1 MSRPS
6 QPDTISAGPP
16 TAQAANSVV
25 VTGEPPAARAANSPV
40 DTTVAAHS
48 AVVTTIRRAAVWALL
63 FSKLAAGW
71 GLGWDI
77 RWHVLIGRDSFW
89 IPPHVLTY
97 ASVALAVMI
106 AFGVLVVETWLARG
120 GRAPAGTVRVAGLV
134 GTPGFH
140 LVWLGMA
147 LIVLAAPIDD
157 LWHRLFGIDVTL
169 WSPPHLLGLAGAQVS
184 TLALLIVPLEV
195 WPAGSRARVVALFIA
210 GTFLFG
216 TFAIVA
222 DPAGRI
228 AFLYGG
234 LRFFTWPVLM
244 ALFTAGSLT
253 LTTRLVGWRSA
264 PVIVLVLSLLVQL
277 STWAVADVGFALAKP
292 TSVIDEVLAADDA
305 TSPIAVAHE
314 MARRNGGTPG
324 RSLSARLVP
333 LVPAV
338 VLALIDVRR
347 RWALASLGMGAAL
360 FAVATYTMARAPAF
374 AHVVPDVATFGGGLS
389 LVLVGALAGAWLAVR
404 LAGRIETYDLSSRR
418 R

>member
-1 MSRPS
+1 MSRTEPG
-6 QPDTISAGPP
+6 TISGGPP
-16 TAQAANSVV
+16 T
-25 VTGEPPAARAANSPV
+25 ARAANSAV
-40 DTTVAAHS
+40 VTTEPVAANS
-48 AVVTTIRRAAVWALL
+48 AVITTIRRAAVWALL
-63 FSKLAAGW
+63 LAKLTAGW

-97 ASVALAVMI
+97 ASVAAAVLI
-106 AFGVLVVETWLARG
+106 AFGVLAFETWLARG
-120 GRAPAGTVRVAGLV
+120 GRVPADTVRVAGLV

-195 WPAGSRARVVALFIA
+195 WPAGSRARLVALFIA

-234 LRFFTWPVLM
+234 VRFFTWPVLM
-244 ALFTAGSLT
+244 ALFTAFSLA

-264 PVIVLVLSLLVQL
+264 PVIVLAISLLVQL

-292 TSVIDEVLAADDA
+292 TSVIAEVLAADDG

-314 MARRNGGTPG
+314 MARRNRGTPG
-324 RSLSARLVP
+324 RSLTARLVP

-338 VLALIDVRR
+338 ALALVDVRR

-360 FAVATYTMARAPAF
+360 FAVASYTMLRAPAF
-374 AHVVPDVATFGGGLS
+374 VHVVPDVATFVAGLILT
-389 LVLVGALAGAWLAVR
+389 LVAAVAGAWLAVGLAARVVSPDPLHVGGR
-404 LAGRIETYDLSSRR
+404 L
-418 R
+418 

>member
-6 QPDTISAGPP
+6 AAAWP
-16 TAQAANSVV
+16 TAS
-25 VTGEPPAARAANSPV
+25 TDV
-40 DTTVAAHS
+40 DVAS
-48 AVVTTIRRAAVWALL
+48 LRRAAVWALL
-63 FSKLAAGW
+63 LAKLAGGW

-97 ASVALAVMI
+97 ASVTAAALV
-106 AFGVLVVETWLARG
+106 AFGVVALETWLARG
-120 GRAPAGTVRVAGLV
+120 GRAPADTVRVAGVV
-134 GTPGFH
+134 GTRGFH

-147 LIVLAAPIDD
+147 LTILAAPIDD

-195 WPAGSRARVVALFIA
+195 WPAGSRARLVALFVA

-216 TFAIVA
+216 TFTIVA

-234 LRFFTWPVLM
+234 VRFFTWPVLM
-244 ALFTAGSLT
+244 ALFTIFSLT
-253 LTTRLVGWRSA
+253 LTTHLAGWRSA
-264 PVIVLVLSLLVQL
+264 PLIVLAISLVVQL
-277 STWAVADVGFALAKP
+277 STWAVTDIGFALARP
-292 TSVIDEVLAADDA
+292 TPVIEEVLAADDG

-324 RSLSARLVP
+324 RSLTARLVP
-333 LVPAV
+333 LVPAL
-338 VLALIDVRR
+338 VLALVDVRR
-347 RWALASLGMGAAL
+347 RWAAASLASGAAL
-360 FAVATYTMARAPAF
+360 FAVAALTMVRAPAF
-374 AHVVPDVATFGGGLS
+374 AHAVPGVGTFVAGLILTLAAAAAGGWLGL
-389 LVLVGALAGAWLAVR
+389 R
-404 LAGRIETYDLSSRR
+404 LAARVVNPAPTSPRR
-418 R
+418 

>member
-1 MSRPS
+1 MSRLLV
-6 QPDTISAGPP
+6 
-16 TAQAANSVV
+16 AA
-25 VTGEPPAARAANSPV
+25 PPA
-40 DTTVAAHS
+40 TS
-48 AVVTTIRRAAVWALL
+48 AVVDVTAVRRAAVWALL
-63 FSKLAAGW
+63 GAKLTAGW

-97 ASVALAVMI
+97 ASVAA
-106 AFGVLVVETWLARG
+106 AVLVAFSVIAVETWLARG
-120 GRAPAGTVRVAGLV
+120 GRTPVGAVRVAGLV

-147 LIVLAAPIDD
+147 LVVLAAPIDD

-184 TLALLIVPLEV
+184 TLALLIVAREV
-195 WPAGSRARVVALFIA
+195 WPPGSRARLVALLVA

-222 DPAGRI
+222 DPSGRI

-244 ALFTAGSLT
+244 ALFTAFSLT
-253 LTTRLVGWRSA
+253 LSARFTGWRSA
-264 PVIVLVLSLLVQL
+264 PVIVIALSLMVQL
-277 STWAVADVGFALAKP
+277 STWVASDVGFALAKP
-292 TSVIDEVLAADDA
+292 TPVIAEVLAADDG

-324 RSLSARLVP
+324 RSLTARLVP
-333 LVPAV
+333 LVPAI
-338 VLALIDVRR
+338 VLALVDVRR
-347 RWALASLGMGAAL
+347 RSAWASLAMGAAL
-360 FAVATYTMARAPAF
+360 FAVATYTMVRAPAF
-374 AHVVPDVATFGGGLS
+374 AHVVPDARTFVAGLILTLAAAVAGGWP
-389 LVLVGALAGAWLAVR
+389 AAR
-404 LAGRIETYDLSSRR
+404 LAPRFASPDRTSRGR
-418 R
+418 